1 MHRWGWVS
9 KIIKQPVKKWAHS
22 LLLVS
27 LLSGLLPASTMLA
40 VDVNHK
46 MQPLLR
52 HLVSEEPEL
61 MVDLIVQYGTNSANL
76 TTLIAKLGGKITRE
90 LSLIQA

>member
-9 KIIKQPVKKWAHS
+9 KIIKQPVKKWVYS

-40 VDVNHK
+40 IDANDK

-52 HLVSEEPEL
+52 QLVSEEPEL
-61 MVDLIVQYGTNSANL
+61 MVDLIVQHSANSANL
-76 TTLIAKLGGKITRE
+76 HKHTPHR
-90 LSLIQA
+90 